1 MRERIEGAALLDE
14 VEAFMRRFVA
24 FPSEAACVAAVLWSA
39 HTHLLEVFDSTPRL
53 GFLSPEPGSGKTRAL
68 EITELLVPNP
78 MLAVSASTAALFRAV
93 ADLAG
98 RPTILFDEIDTV
110 FGPKAK
116 ENEELRGLLN
126 AGHRRSG
133 LSYRC
138 VGDGSNQKVVAF
150 PSYAALA
157 MGGLGTLPDTILTRS
172 VIIRMRK
179 RAPGE
184 TVEPFRQR
192 LHEPEGHALRKR
204 LAEWAE
210 LVTPDITGVYPD
222 MPEGVNDR
230 PADVWE
236 PLLIVADAAG
246 AQWPQRART
255 ACVELLAS
263 ATPDSVSLGVRLLI
277 DARDVFEEM
286 QRERLFTAELLAG
299 LHGLENAPWAEL
311 KGKPLNEYG
320 LGRFLRDYEIRSKNV
335 RIRAEQHKGYE
346 RSDFADAWARYCP
359 APASGEPV
367 PSVPAVPNQ
376 VTGMI
381 AGTDRAAGTDQPVP
395 HRNPAAPAPGTAQSV
410 PQDRSVPPGNAL
422 TSAGTLGTDG
432 THSPEAD
439 QHRPCGTCRE
449 PMDRIY
455 FADGHHPW
463 CQTLPGPWPAL
474 PYKRQPLEPP

>member
-1 MRERIEGAALLDE
+1 MTRPAREHTDGAALLDE

-24 FPSEAACVAAVLWSA
+24 FPTEHAVVAAVLWVA
-39 HTHLLEVFDSTPRL
+39 HAHLLDVFDSTPRL
-53 GFLSPEPGSGKTRAL
+53 GYLSPEPGSGKTRAL

-133 LSYRC
+133 VSYRC
-138 VGDGSNQKVVAF
+138 VGDGANQKVVAF

-157 MGGLGTLPDTILTRS
+157 MGGLGSLPDTILTRS
-172 VIIRMRK
+172 VIIRMRR

-184 TVEPFRQR
+184 TVEPYRQR
-192 LHEPEGHALRKR
+192 IHEPEGHALRKR

-210 LVTPDITGVYPD
+210 LIKPEITGVYPE

-236 PLLIVADAAG
+236 PLLTVADAAG
-246 AQWPQRART
+246 QAWPERARA
-255 ACVELLAS
+255 ACVELVAS

-277 DARDVFEEM
+277 DVREVFE
-286 QRERLFTAELLAG
+286 QREELFTAELLAK
-299 LHGLENAPWAEL
+299 LHALDNAPWSEL

-320 LGRFLRDYEIRSKNV
+320 LGRFLRDYEIRSKTI
-335 RIRAEQHKGYE
+335 RIGEHKAKGYE
-346 RSDFADAWARYCP
+346 RADFTDAWSRYCP
-359 APASGEPV
+359 VPAPAKSVASVASVTPQLSDTPGATLPEP
-367 PSVPAVPNQ
+367 A
-376 VTGMI
+376 
-381 AGTDRAAGTDQPVP
+381 TDRSV
-395 HRNPAAPAPGTAQSV
+395 APAQSV
-410 PQDRSVPPGNAL
+410 AAHTPVTSTATHATDATDSRQAAPPCQHCGEPL
-422 TSAGTLGTDG
+422 LSATDTTPGTRLHTWCA
-432 THSPEAD
+432 TWATPVA
-439 QHRPCGTCRE
+439 E
-449 PMDRIY
+449 P
-455 FADGHHPW
+455 
-463 CQTLPGPWPAL
+463 LPTPGGWPA
-474 PYKRQPLEPP
+474 PTYKRLPLEPS